1 MATETR
7 KDKLLEFY
15 SECQKNGYTDMKDKT
30 QSLKA
35 KVIASDLGLNYS
47 KIGALYDEAK
57 KVSEEKKQL
66 DSKEGKLVYSCFSS
80 SYNYEK
86 ESPILELYICGDNSY
101 FCVVGEK
108 RINGTPTIFTE
119 TVVLPKIYIRAPS
132 TTYYGVAYNG
142 MATGTVSHD
151 PGGET
156 MRMEKTEGANVVFQ
170 MGEDKYA
177 VKAVKPSP
185 QAYAAFKRDEAFRQ
199 FYNGKVLVLD
209 NMNQVTYSGDIY
221 ASMRQIVLPA
231 DEAQKAADLLR
242 RMGSDQLPPTDQELY
257 DKALGLISAKS
268 SAEVQKAIDTFD
280 LISDYKDSSMQ
291 KDKAEKRL
299 AEVIQIEKEAA
310 IIGKERSKR
319 VAIISTILSIIALI
333 VAFTL
338 WAIPTSKVA
347 HQRANTISNNIVGK
361 SFTNIETVNNGYY
374 SSSDFGYRLTITETY
389 NFSANKVNEQINTRT
404 EYNTSYARYR
414 YVNERLYS
422 TASEEKSNSHH
433 QYDYTV
439 KVSIFG
445 GVRVNFNHKDYKLSV
460 DDNDVPVS
468 MTDGKKTYK

>member
-1 MATETR
+1 
-7 KDKLLEFY
+7 
-15 SECQKNGYTDMKDKT
+15 
-30 QSLKA
+30 
-35 KVIASDLGLNYS
+35 
-47 KIGALYDEAK
+47 
-57 KVSEEKKQL
+57 
-66 DSKEGKLVYSCFSS
+66 
-80 SYNYEK
+80 
-86 ESPILELYICGDNSY
+86 
-101 FCVVGEK
+101 
-108 RINGTPTIFTE
+108 
-119 TVVLPKIYIRAPS
+119 
-132 TTYYGVAYNG
+132 
-142 MATGTVSHD
+142 
-151 PGGET
+151 
-156 MRMEKTEGANVVFQ
+156 
-170 MGEDKYA
+170 
-177 VKAVKPSP
+177 
-185 QAYAAFKRDEAFRQ
+185 
-199 FYNGKVLVLD
+199 
-209 NMNQVTYSGDIY
+209 MNQVTYSGDIY